1 MSSVGLDD
9 TQLVAPPA
17 RIVPRRRWRSD
28 PRWSGFLFV
37 LPFLVIFA
45 AFGAYPL
52 LYALRISF
60 TSWQG
65 TGSPR
70 WIGLGNYTYLLTSSD
85 FWSSL
90 RNSAVM
96 WLLVVPIQTLTA
108 VAAAVLL
115 SRSRIKLKGAFRTT
129 LIVPF
134 VTPLVAMAQVWVL
147 IFDQDY
153 GVANSI
159 LRHVGLHS
167 VGWLTTTQWAK
178 PTLALLILWKT
189 SGFALIIMLAAVVGI
204 PDEVYEAAAVDGAGT
219 IRKFWSLTIP
229 LMRRPI
235 AFYVVL
241 GVASGYLVRGAWNG
255 ERGLKA
261 EAEYSTTMRD
271 LDAELQ
277 RLRTER
283 QGWERRVA
291 LMSPETVDRDL
302 LDEEARAVLDRVGKN
317 DLVVFT
323 DAKEMR

>member
-1 MSSVGLDD
+1 VSSVRLDH
-9 TQLVAPPA
+9 TKLGTPPV
-17 RIVPRRRWRSD
+17 RIVMRRRWRSD
-28 PRWSGFLFV
+28 PRWSGFLFI
-37 LPFLVIFA
+37 LPFLVVFA

-60 TSWQG
+60 TNWQG

-85 FWSSL
+85 FWASL

-96 WLLVVPIQTLTA
+96 WLLVVPIQTLSA

-153 GVANSI
+153 GVANTI
-159 LRHVGLHS
+159 LHHVGLHS

-204 PDEVYEAAAVDGAGT
+204 PDDVYEAAAVDGAGT
-219 IRKFWSLTIP
+219 VRKFWSLTIP

-235 AFYVVL
+235 AFYVVIATL
-241 GVASGYLVRGAWNG
+241 GIFQLFAEPEVVTKGGPYNSTVTSGLYLYNHIANSDLGTGSANSFLLVILVFGLSLISVR
-255 ERGLKA
+255 L
-261 EAEYSTTMRD
+261 
-271 LDAELQ
+271 
-277 RLRTER
+277 LR
-283 QGWERRVA
+283 
-291 LMSPETVDRDL
+291 S
-302 LDEEARAVLDRVGKN
+302 
-317 DLVVFT
+317 
-323 DAKEMR
+323 KEG

>member
-235 AFYVVL
+235 AFYVVIATL
-241 GVASGYLVRGAWNG
+241 GIFQLFAEPEVVTKGGPYNTTVTSGLYLYNHIANSDLGTGSADSFLLVILVFALSLISVR
-255 ERGLKA
+255 L
-261 EAEYSTTMRD
+261 
-271 LDAELQ
+271 
-277 RLRTER
+277 LR
-283 QGWERRVA
+283 
-291 LMSPETVDRDL
+291 S
-302 LDEEARAVLDRVGKN
+302 
-317 DLVVFT
+317 
-323 DAKEMR
+323 KES